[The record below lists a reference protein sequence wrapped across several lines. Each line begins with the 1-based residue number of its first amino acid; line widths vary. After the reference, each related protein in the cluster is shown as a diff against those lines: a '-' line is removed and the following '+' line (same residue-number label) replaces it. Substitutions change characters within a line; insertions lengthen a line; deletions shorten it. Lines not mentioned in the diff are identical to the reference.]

1 MRELI
6 PPHKRMVELTFE
18 IFIKTKSLKIQLNS
32 LYIKVIMLIGKII
45 QSTLFSSG
53 GGQNTQDMDI
63 LQFHR
68 RNIKI

>member
-1 MRELI
+1 MQVL
-6 PPHKRMVELTFE
+6 
-18 IFIKTKSLKIQLNS
+18 KTKSLKTQLNS

-53 GGQNTQDMDI
+53 GGQDTQDMDI

>member
-1 MRELI
+1 
-6 PPHKRMVELTFE
+6 
-18 IFIKTKSLKIQLNS
+18 
-32 LYIKVIMLIGKII
+32 MLIGKII

-53 GGQNTQDMDI
+53 GGQDAQDMDI